1 MNTELFYPVS
11 IYYYQRHIK
20 KDGTT
25 GTRWDYVRHEGKE
38 QPDLFFVSA
47 KGVKLIYLG
56 PQKNKERKPGAP
68 ENYLRWNK
76 LRPLIKNGKTI
87 LTNNASG
94 VFEPKIKNPGY
105 GFGEINNNRDKILIR
120 KTESDMMIMVFENL
134 GNAEEL
140 YKQWMTGAVRE
151 CIPSNNVMLDTE
163 TVQAIPV

>member
-1 MNTELFYPVS
+1 METELFYPVS
-11 IYYYQRHIK
+11 IYYYNRHIYN
-20 KDGTT
+20 DGST
-25 GTRWDYVRHEGKE
+25 GTRWDYLRHEGKE
-38 QPDLFFVSA
+38 QPDLFYVSA
-47 KGVKLIYLG
+47 KGVKSIYFG
-56 PQKNKERKPGAP
+56 TQQNKERKPGAP
-68 ENYLRWNK
+68 EYYLRWNK
-76 LRPLIKNGKTI
+76 QRPLIKNGKTI

-140 YKQWMTGAVRE
+140 YKQYLTGAVRE